1 MDKIKLRQIC
11 FIYAALLPATRML
24 LYPATLAYHAGNDL
38 LFSALGNLL
47 AEGAVIFAV
56 MMLAKRTRLTFFGL
70 LKNTF
75 GEVAARIVYGAFAL
89 FFAASALLPLLE
101 QKGFVTQVLYENAP
115 SVLSFAPFF
124 ALSLFAC
131 MRGLK
136 SIGRIADIALPLFA
150 VCFAVLILLALPQAD
165 FAALLPLFGRG
176 AAPVLRGW
184 QYGIA
189 RYTDCLFPLFFLG
202 HFRTEKGGTA
212 KVMLS
217 FAAGALATL
226 LFLAV
231 FYAVFADIAPLQQN
245 ALAQIAKYTTAFT
258 SLGRIDLLP
267 AIALSLVLAF
277 ALCIPL
283 QLSTHCAC
291 TAIGCRPL
299 WPALAVNGALLAL
312 TIFFNYSFREVQA
325 AFAEVLWPVFGV
337 FCYLV
342 PLLALLLRREKR
354 RPDDE

>member
-11 FIYAALLPATRML
+11 FLYAALLPATRML

-47 AEGAVIFAV
+47 AEGIVVFAI
-56 MMLAKRTRLTFFGL
+56 MLLAGRTEQTFFGL

-75 GEVAARIVYGAFAL
+75 GEIAARVVYGVFAL
-89 FFAASALLPLLE
+89 FFALSALLPLLE

-115 SVLSFAPFF
+115 TVLSFAPFF
-124 ALSLFAC
+124 AVGLFAC
-131 MRGLK
+131 MRGLE

-150 VCFAVLILLALPQAD
+150 VCFAALIFLALPQAD
-165 FAALLPLFGRG
+165 FAALLPVLGRG

-184 QYGIA
+184 RYGMA
-189 RYTDCLFPLFFLG
+189 RYADCLFPLFFLG
-202 HFRTEKGGTA
+202 HFRAEKGGTA

-217 FAAGALATL
+217 FAAGAAATL

-231 FYAVFADIAPLQQN
+231 FYAVFADLAPLQQN

-283 QLSTHCAC
+283 QLCTHCAC

-299 WPALAVNGALLAL
+299 LPALAVNGALLAL
-312 TIFFNYSFREVQA
+312 TVFFNYSFREVQTV
-325 AFAEVLWPVFGV
+325 FAEALWPLFGV
-337 FCYLV
+337 FCYLL
-342 PLLALLLRREKR
+342 PLFATLLRKGQR
-354 RPDDE
+354 RRGQ